1 MTQNLVVH
9 ALGMVSS
16 LILPLFNIPLIVRMI
31 QRRSSA
37 DLSLVWAIGVWICI
51 VGMGPAAWTSP
62 DNIFKIF
69 SVINLSFFS
78 AVVFCAIYFR
88 VKKKN

>member
-1 MTQNLVVH
+1 MIQNLWVH
-9 ALGMVSS
+9 HLGMVSS

-51 VGMGPAAWTSP
+51 MGMGPAAWTSK
-62 DNIFKIF
+62 DDIFKIF
-69 SVINLSFFS
+69 SIINLAFFS
-78 AVVFCAIYFR
+78 VVVFCAIYFR
-88 VKKKN
+88 IKSKN